1 MQYNNV
7 LCNLFFDYYLFFY
20 KQFNFVV
27 DEVKIKQNFMRK
39 FNFRLIFFM
48 KNHPS
53 LIVQRIIKSCINS
66 VEEYSNAIRNP
77 RMLNMAVEASHSLFV
92 LLYLMQN

>member
-27 DEVKIKQNFMRK
+27 DKVKIKQNFMRK

-66 VEEYSNAIRNP
+66 VEEYSNAIRNS